1 MTGRCPLAVDRA
13 HLGVV
18 VGPPVG
24 DHLDIGQ
31 VLERHGE
38 VHAPHLL
45 ASAADPNL
53 VAKRQGHASAS
64 FTLDRYGHVIPGH
77 AASAAG
83 TVAALVD
90 GRTR

>member
-31 VLERHGE
+31 VLERHAE

-53 VAKRQGHASAS
+53 VAKR
-64 FTLDRYGHVIPGH
+64 
-77 AASAAG
+77 
-83 TVAALVD
+83 
-90 GRTR
+90 

>member
-1 MTGRCPLAVDRA
+1 MAGRCPLAVDRD

-31 VLERHGE
+31 AFECHGE
-38 VHAPHLL
+38 VHASHLL

-53 VAKRQGHASAS
+53 VAKR
-64 FTLDRYGHVIPGH
+64 
-77 AASAAG
+77 
-83 TVAALVD
+83 
-90 GRTR
+90 